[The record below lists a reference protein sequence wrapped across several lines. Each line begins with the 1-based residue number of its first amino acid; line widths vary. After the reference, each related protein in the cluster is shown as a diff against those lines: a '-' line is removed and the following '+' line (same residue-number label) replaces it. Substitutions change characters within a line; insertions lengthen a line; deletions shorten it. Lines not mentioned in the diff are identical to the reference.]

1 MTQLYVPRFASLPPA
16 PAWLRPVERESGEV
30 LIVVLGDRQSHSADR
45 FTRLSSDSAQA
56 YRIRRR
62 QPRFSWRSAWLGALS
77 ALGLVGGLAAGAEA
91 TQPDRP
97 IRIALPPA
105 RPTAA
110 SATPAPAMLVV
121 PVMVPNSSPGRSNTG
136 LRARGGSTLPSDDP
150 ISSSTKLAGTTP
162 RVSSRPSDGGPGE
175 FYRAEPVQ
183 AAAQRA
189 ILSGIAQSWTYG
201 GLTGVVI
208 AGPLDLHS
216 NTACHRIA
224 LWAENRPESGGSMAF
239 TSCLNDRGEWK
250 TPAGLRPAPSSG
262 SIDLP

>member
-1 MTQLYVPRFASLPPA
+1 MNQLDDLRCGGLSHA
-16 PAWLRPVERESGEV
+16 PAWLRPGKNEAAKV
-30 LIVVLGDRQSHSADR
+30 LIVLLGGERAHSTGR
-45 FTRLSSDSAQA
+45 LTRLSANSAQT
-56 YRIRRR
+56 YRIQRR
-62 QPRFSWRSAWLGALS
+62 QTCFSWRSAWLGALS
-77 ALGLVGGLAAGAEA
+77 ALGLVGGLAAAAQA

-105 RPTAA
+105 RPATA
-110 SATPAPAMLVV
+110 PAPAMLVG
-121 PVMVPNSSPGRSNTG
+121 PVMVPSSSPGRSNTG
-136 LRARGGSTLPSDDP
+136 LRARGGSTLPSDAS
-150 ISSSTKLAGTTP
+150 ISSSAKLAGTP
-162 RVSSRPSDGGPGE
+162 PSVSSRPSDDGSDE

-183 AAAQRA
+183 AASQRA
-189 ILSGIAQSWTYG
+189 ILSGIAQSWSYG

-224 LWAENRPESGGSMAF
+224 LWAENRPESGDSMAF

>member
-1 MTQLYVPRFASLPPA
+1 MTQVYIPRFASLPPA
-16 PAWLRPVERESGEV
+16 PAWLRHVERESGEV
-30 LIVVLGDRQSHSADR
+30 LIIVLGGGQSRSADR
-45 FTRLSSDSAQA
+45 FTRLSSDTAQA

-62 QPRFSWRSAWLGALS
+62 QPRISWRSAWLGALS

-105 RPTAA
+105 RPAV
-110 SATPAPAMLVV
+110 ATAPAMLVAPAIV
-121 PVMVPNSSPGRSNTG
+121 PSSSPGRSNTG
-136 LRARGGSTLPSDDP
+136 LRARGGSTQPSDAS
-150 ISSSTKLAGTTP
+150 ISSSAKLAGTQT
-162 RVSSRPSDGGPGE
+162 RVFSRPSDGGSGE
-175 FYRAEPVQ
+175 FYRAEPIQ

-189 ILSGIAQSWTYG
+189 ILSGIAQSWSYG

-224 LWAENRPESGGSMAF
+224 LWAENRPESGDSMTF
-239 TSCLNDRGEWK
+239 TSCLNDRGEWE
-250 TPAGLRPAPSSG
+250 TPAGLQPPPSSG